1 MSVAVAAIVGK
12 IGKGREVFIA
22 VKTVRTL
29 QRGRWGEAGRE
40 ARRKDKIP

>member
-1 MSVAVAAIVGK
+1 MMVVVVVIVGK
-12 IGKGREVFIA
+12 IGNGKEVFIA
-22 VKTVRTL
+22 VKTMRTL